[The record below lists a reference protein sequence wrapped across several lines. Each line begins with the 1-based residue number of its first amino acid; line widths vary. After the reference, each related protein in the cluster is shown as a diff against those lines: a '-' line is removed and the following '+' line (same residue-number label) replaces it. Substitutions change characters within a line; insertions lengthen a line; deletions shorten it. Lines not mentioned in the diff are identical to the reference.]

1 MKIVWQPQ
9 AIEDL
14 GSLKRY
20 IAADNP
26 AAANRVATTIV
37 SLVSKQVGR
46 FPETGRNGR
55 IEGTRELVVP
65 RMPYIVVYRI
75 KADVIDV
82 LAVHHAARR
91 WPDSF

>member
-26 AAANRVATTIV
+26 AAASRVVTTIV
-37 SLVSKQVGR
+37 SLVGKQVGT
-46 FPETGRNGR
+46 FPETGRSGR

-65 RMPYIVVYRI
+65 RMPYIVVYRV
-75 KADVIDV
+75 KADAIDI